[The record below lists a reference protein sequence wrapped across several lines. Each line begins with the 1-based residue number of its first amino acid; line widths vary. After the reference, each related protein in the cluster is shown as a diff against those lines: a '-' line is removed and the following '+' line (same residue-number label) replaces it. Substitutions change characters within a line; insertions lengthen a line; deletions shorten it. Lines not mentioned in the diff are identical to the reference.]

1 MKNGGSQVITY
12 KWSPTSNQLQE
23 TTYDWPNL
31 SSDHLQE
38 TTHKWPSTSDHLPV
52 STYKWLCTHHNYHL

>member
-1 MKNGGSQVITY
+1 MVVDGDIY
-12 KWSPTSNQLQE
+12 KWSPKSKQLQE

-38 TTHKWPSTSDHLPV
+38 TTHKWPSISDHLAV
-52 STYKWLCTHHNYHL
+52 STYTHHNYHL